1 MLANA
6 IIQAD
11 PERLVTDDMA
21 SWADNELIDWITTSQ
36 VEPDIAFTIL
46 AARHRPWIFRRC
58 LFRLGNHHD
67 AEDVTQDIV
76 MRVYASLHQFQG
88 RSRFKTWL
96 NVVIDNHCNS
106 FAQRRARYA
115 STQHI
120 EQLIEWHE
128 PTETTE
134 LYCVLAEQAVVRQ
147 LLTSL
152 PENARQVLSLRFYG
166 EYTLEDIARILCL
179 SLSAAKARLY
189 RALEQLKNLYQR
201 VDDGRLMPRS
211 VELAADT

>member
-6 IIQAD
+6 MTQAD
-11 PERLVTDDMA
+11 PELLVTDVMT
-21 SWADNELIDWITTSQ
+21 SWSDDELIAWISNGQ
-36 VEPDIAFTIL
+36 FESDSAFTIL
-46 AARHRPWIFRRC
+46 AARHRPWIYRRC

-67 AEDVTQDIV
+67 AEDATQDIV

-106 FAQRRARYA
+106 FAQRNARYA
-115 STQHI
+115 TTEHI
-120 EQLIEWHE
+120 EQLVEWHQ
-128 PTETTE
+128 PPETTE
-134 LYCVLAEQAVVRQ
+134 PDCVLAEQSVVRQ
-147 LLTSL
+147 LFASL

-166 EYTLEDIARILCL
+166 EYSLEQIARILCL

-201 VDDGRLMPRS
+201 VDDGRLMPCS
-211 VELAADT
+211 G